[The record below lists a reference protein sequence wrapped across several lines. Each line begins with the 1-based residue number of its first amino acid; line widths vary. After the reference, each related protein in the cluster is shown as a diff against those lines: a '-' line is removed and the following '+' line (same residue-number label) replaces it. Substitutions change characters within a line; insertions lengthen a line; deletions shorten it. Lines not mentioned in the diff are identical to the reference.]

1 MTLNSVYTKNLTP
14 PAREFRKEM
23 ARFLPNQTVK
33 ETVNSE
39 KFWEYLSNLLESYH
53 QQLIQALEGRD
64 QTPEF
69 KM

>member
-1 MTLNSVYTKNLTP
+1 
-14 PAREFRKEM
+14 M

-53 QQLIQALEGRD
+53 QQLIQVLEGRN
-64 QTPEF
+64 QIPKF
-69 KM
+69 RM

>member
-1 MTLNSVYTKNLTP
+1 
-14 PAREFRKEM
+14 M